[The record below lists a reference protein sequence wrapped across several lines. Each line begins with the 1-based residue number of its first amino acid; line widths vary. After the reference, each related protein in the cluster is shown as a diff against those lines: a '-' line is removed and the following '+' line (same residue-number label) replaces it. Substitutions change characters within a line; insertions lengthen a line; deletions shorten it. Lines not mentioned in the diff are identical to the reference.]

1 MSNKFQAPDRG
12 TVYLLPPS
20 IDDWLPERH
29 LARLI
34 VDVVE
39 ELDLRPLESEY
50 AGCGSK
56 PYHPGM
62 LLGLLFYGY
71 ATGTFSSRKLEEATY
86 ESVPMRYICANLH
99 PDHDTIA
106 AFRRRFLPKLEP
118 LFEQI
123 LATACEMKLLKVG
136 KVSIDG
142 SKVKANASK
151 HKALSW
157 AGAHRLEQQ
166 LAEEARRLLELG
178 EEADRRDEEE
188 EELDIPAE
196 LARRE
201 ERKKRIREAVAE
213 IKARAE
219 ERYAKEIAEHN
230 AKLAQREARIK
241 EKGRHRAGKAPK
253 APVEGPRD
261 KDQVNLTDRE
271 SRIMLSKGGF
281 EQAYNAQLAVD
292 LDSGFILNA
301 HVTNHP
307 TDIYQL
313 KPAVERLAA
322 LPEEFGRVD
331 AVLADTGYYSG
342 DNVKACVEAG
352 ITPYI
357 ATKRQKHNRTLE
369 ERLGLTDEPNGPP
382 SEDEKDPV
390 GAMKHRLAT
399 KDGRALYA
407 RRKSTV
413 EPTFG
418 VIKHVLGFR
427 QFMLRGLENV
437 QGEWN
442 LVCMAMNLKRIHA
455 LRG

>member
-1 MSNKFQAPDRG
+1 MSNKFQAPDRD

-39 ELDLRPLESEY
+39 ELELRPLECEY

-71 ATGTFSSRKLEEATY
+71 ANGIFSSRKLEAATY
-86 ESVPMRYICANLH
+86 ELVPMRFICGNLH

-123 LATACEMKLLKVG
+123 LATACEMKLLKIG
-136 KVSIDG
+136 TVSVDG

-157 AGAHRLEQQ
+157 AGAQRLEKQF
-166 LAEEARRLLELG
+166 AEEARRLLELA
-178 EEADRRDEEE
+178 EEADAREEA

-196 LARRE
+196 LAHRE
-201 ERKKRIREAVAE
+201 DRKKRIREAMAE
-213 IKARAE
+213 MKARAQ

-230 AKLAQREARIK
+230 AKLAEREARIK
-241 EKGRHRAGKAPK
+241 EKGRHRAGREPK
-253 APVEGPRD
+253 APEAGPRD
-261 KDQVNLTDRE
+261 KDQVNLTDQD

-281 EQAYNAQLAVD
+281 EQAYNAQVAVD
-292 LDSGFILNA
+292 LESGFILSA

-307 TDIYQL
+307 TDVHQL
-313 KPAVERLAA
+313 EPAIERLSA
-322 LPEEFGRVD
+322 LPQEVGRVETL
-331 AVLADTGYYSG
+331 LADTGYYSR
-342 DNVKACVEAG
+342 DNVKRCIEAG

-369 ERLGLTDEPNGPP
+369 ERLGMADKPGEPPP
-382 SEDEKDPV
+382 EEKDDPV
-390 GAMKHRLAT
+390 GAMNRRLAT
-399 KDGRALYA
+399 KEGRAIYA

-442 LVCMAMNLKRIHA
+442 LVCMAMNLKRMHT
-455 LRG
+455 LLG